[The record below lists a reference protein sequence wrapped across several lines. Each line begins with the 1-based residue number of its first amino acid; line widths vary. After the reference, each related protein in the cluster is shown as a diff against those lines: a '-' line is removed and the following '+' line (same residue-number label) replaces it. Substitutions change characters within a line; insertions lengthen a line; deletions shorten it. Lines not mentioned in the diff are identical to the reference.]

1 MTDNQSLFLL
11 ELSRILAASVSF
23 QFEQH
28 VLSWLIKFLLA
39 DVQIHTVDDVKC
51 KHLHVI
57 SSCTLPGDTSYIIT
71 AILMTHACSLARRG
85 LYGKFVFQS
94 EHGNEMSVKKCSG
107 PPSKTQNISGDRF
120 QWQIIKNLGLK

>member
-57 SSCTLPGDTSYIIT
+57 FFLHI
-71 AILMTHACSLARRG
+71 AR
-85 LYGKFVFQS
+85 
-94 EHGNEMSVKKCSG
+94 
-107 PPSKTQNISGDRF
+107 
-120 QWQIIKNLGLK
+120 